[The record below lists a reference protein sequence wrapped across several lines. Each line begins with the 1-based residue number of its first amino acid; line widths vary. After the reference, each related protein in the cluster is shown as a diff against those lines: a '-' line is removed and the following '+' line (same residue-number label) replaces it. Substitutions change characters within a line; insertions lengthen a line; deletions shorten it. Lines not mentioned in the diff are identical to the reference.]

1 MERFK
6 VEAATRADLAGGT
19 LDLWPLYC
27 LTGGAKTINVALD
40 LIQVVHFEVTNGPFR
55 VELRT
60 PSGEAFFF
68 EKIPTLEEARKLS
81 RAVQFPVAVIAHYL
95 SQKAEL
101 PDRIFRVSIESKVPV
116 GSGLGGSSALC
127 VALVRGFARLF
138 GDFTEQGWQWKMLDW
153 VKDMEASFLKMPT
166 GTQDYLAALFGGLN
180 CFSFRTGGI
189 DRQPYGE
196 PVWREL
202 SDRMLVLYSGEMHQ
216 SGLSNWELFKG
227 ALENNEPILRGMHEI
242 ARVAD
247 DLDAELRVGSL
258 NWKYIGHCLN
268 EEWRVRKTLFRVET
282 KRLEEMMTF
291 LSQSKVYGA
300 KVCGAAQGGS
310 LIALV
315 PPELKA
321 TLAQDCRNA
330 GIQVL
335 PCSANPHGV
344 RAI

>member
-40 LIQVVHFEVTNGPFR
+40 LTQIVHFEVTNGAFR
-55 VELRT
+55 VEVRT

-68 EKIPTLEEARKLS
+68 EKLPTLEAVRKLS
-81 RAVQFPVAVIAHYL
+81 RAVQFPVAVISQYL

-101 PDRIFRVSIESKVPV
+101 PNRVFRVTIESKVPV

-138 GDFTEQGWQWKMLDW
+138 GDYVDQGWQWKMLDW
-153 VKDMEASFLKMPT
+153 VKDMEAAFLKMPT

-180 CFSFRTGGI
+180 CFSFQTGGI
-189 DRQPYGE
+189 EQQPYSDE
-196 PVWREL
+196 VFQEL
-202 SDRMLVLYSGEMHQ
+202 SERMLILYSGEMHQ

-227 ALENNEPILRGMHEI
+227 AFENNEPILRGMHEI
-242 ARVAD
+242 ARVAN
-247 DLDAELRVGSL
+247 DLDSELRVGNL
-258 NWKYIGHCLN
+258 NWKYIGHCLS
-268 EEWRVRKTLFRVET
+268 EEWRVRRTLFRVET
-282 KRLEEMMTF
+282 PRLEEIMTF
-291 LSQSKVYGA
+291 LNQRKVYGA

-315 PPELKA
+315 PPDLKA
-321 TLAQDCRNA
+321 ILAQECRSA

-335 PCSANPHGV
+335 PCRANPHGV
-344 RAI
+344 HAQ